1 MREFI
6 KGLELCERFFGEAV
20 KPLLADQF
28 PSLQYSAGLIG
39 YNSDVLGFDDEVST
53 AHMWGPRLYLFLKEK
68 EIGLKEQ
75 ILTVLSENLPYMY
88 LGYSV
93 NFSKP
98 DTEDGGIRHAELI
111 TSGAVSPLIDIHTS
125 NEYLLDYLGTN
136 NLSNLFALDW
146 LAFSE
151 NKLHSLTSGKLFVDD
166 LQLRGLL
173 DRLRFYPTKV
183 QLFLI
188 ASNWS
193 LIAEEQAFV
202 KRCSDVGD
210 EIGSILACGRITERL
225 MWLAFLYC
233 EQYAPYSKWFG
244 KAFGLLP
251 IPENIKTAIRKAVSA
266 ADICDRENNIV
277 LAQKLMVD
285 LHNSFGMTKFV
296 DVRIEKYFNRDIKV
310 IFADKISKATAKEL
324 LETSLKNYPLIGS
337 LSEIAN
343 FVTLTDDPK
352 FREKIKALYAK

>member
-1 MREFI
+1 
-6 KGLELCERFFGEAV
+6 
-20 KPLLADQF
+20 
-28 PSLQYSAGLIG
+28 
-39 YNSDVLGFDDEVST
+39 
-53 AHMWGPRLYLFLKEK
+53 
-68 EIGLKEQ
+68 
-75 ILTVLSENLPYMY
+75 MY

-173 DRLRFYPTKV
+173 DRLRFYPPEV

-210 EIGSILACGRITERL
+210 EIGSILVCGRIAERL
-225 MWLAFLYC
+225 MRLAFLYC
-233 EQYAPYSKWFG
+233 GQYAPYSKWFG
-244 KAFGLLP
+244 KAFNRLP
-251 IPENIKTAIRKAVSA
+251 
-266 ADICDRENNIV
+266 
-277 LAQKLMVD
+277 
-285 LHNSFGMTKFV
+285 
-296 DVRIEKYFNRDIKV
+296 
-310 IFADKISKATAKEL
+310 
-324 LETSLKNYPLIGS
+324 LE
-337 LSEIAN
+337 
-343 FVTLTDDPK
+343 
-352 FREKIKALYAK
+352 EKIKSTILNAVRADNIADLSLIHISE